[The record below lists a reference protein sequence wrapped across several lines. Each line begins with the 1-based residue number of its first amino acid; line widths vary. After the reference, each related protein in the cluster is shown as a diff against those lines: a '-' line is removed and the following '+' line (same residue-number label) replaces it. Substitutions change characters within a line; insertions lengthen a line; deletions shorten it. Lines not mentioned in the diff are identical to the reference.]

1 MGGHFDIDNLKNQIQ
16 ILESKIND
24 ENIWSD
30 KDRYNEII
38 TELSS
43 LKKQTEDYIQLEK
56 NITSGLELIELL
68 ESEDNEELEK
78 ELTTEINNLKE
89 IINKEISDLEMESL
103 INVIVI

>member
-43 LKKQTEDYIQLEK
+43 LKKQTEEYIQLEK

-68 ESEDNEELEK
+68 ESEDNE
-78 ELTTEINNLKE
+78 
-89 IINKEISDLEMESL
+89 
-103 INVIVI
+103 

>member
-16 ILESKIND
+16 VLESKIND

-43 LKKQTEDYIQLEK
+43 WKKHYKWFRT
-56 NITSGLELIELL
+56 NWITW
-68 ESEDNEELEK
+68 K
-78 ELTTEINNLKE
+78 RR
-89 IINKEISDLEMESL
+89 
-103 INVIVI
+103 

>member
-16 ILESKIND
+16 VLEGKIND
-24 ENIWSD
+24 ENIWAD
-30 KDRYNEII
+30 KDKYNEII

-68 ESEDNEELEK
+68 ESEDNESFKK
-78 ELTTEINNLKE
+78 ELITEINNLKE
-89 IINKEISDLEMESL
+89 LINKEYAIGSVIISSFSK
-103 INVIVI
+103 

>member
-16 ILESKIND
+16 VLESKIND

-43 LKKQTEDYIQLEK
+43 LKRQTEDYIQLEK

-78 ELTTEINNLKE
+78 E
-89 IINKEISDLEMESL
+89 
-103 INVIVI
+103 